1 VRGAPQARGPGMGG
15 PGPPGLS
22 LGPTHTES
30 AGPHSVARERPR
42 ATPRARDMPVGPA
55 RGISHRQLRRQGA
68 PGEGPECRPRAAG
81 WAELQGSPP
90 WAGPGLAYYSDYT
103 QQPAKPELQPE
114 NSCQMQNGTGTAVRE
129 DRAHE

>member
-1 VRGAPQARGPGMGG
+1 M
-15 PGPPGLS
+15 
-22 LGPTHTES
+22 
-30 AGPHSVARERPR
+30 
-42 ATPRARDMPVGPA
+42 DPA
-55 RGISHRQLRRQGA
+55 RGIKPGILHPSRQLRRQGA

-90 WAGPGLAYYSDYT
+90 RAGPGLAYSDYT